1 MRYRIIGATLLCCL
15 PAAAGE
21 FYDGP
26 SLPAS
31 CWKSVDCLMDK
42 GGMAL
47 VRTRA
52 GLAINYS
59 LAKGLA
65 ARCPGVEVNEEYFR
79 RGKQEM
85 AISEREF
92 QRSLKEIGPAKV
104 RPSACKKLRRGII
117 QDEAQKDC
125 DRLGGGSGCPSVDG
139 ATLKELPIVTVR

>member
-1 MRYRIIGATLLCCL
+1 MRHRIIGATLLSFL

-26 SLPAS
+26 PLLAS

-59 LAKGLA
+59 LAKALA
-65 ARCPGVEVNEEYFR
+65 ARCPGVEVNEEYFS
-79 RGKQEM
+79 RGK
-85 AISEREF
+85 
-92 QRSLKEIGPAKV
+92 
-104 RPSACKKLRRGII
+104 
-117 QDEAQKDC
+117 
-125 DRLGGGSGCPSVDG
+125 
-139 ATLKELPIVTVR
+139 